1 MIVGIGTDLIK
12 NERIEAILISSKQR
26 FLQRIF
32 TPKEVTLLESLSGR
46 RLVGYVAKRFAA
58 KEAFSK
64 ALGTGIGKD
73 LSFQDLE
80 ILSNSKN
87 KPYFKFSV
95 KLQNLM
101 QSNYGYGKNLQ
112 AHLSLADEHEYAQA
126 FVIIEKVE

>member
-1 MIVGIGTDLIK
+1 LIVGIGTDIIK
-12 NERIEAILISSKQR
+12 NERIEALLISSKQR
-26 FLQRIF
+26 FLQRLF
-32 TPKEVTLLESLSGR
+32 TPNEIILLDSLSDR

-87 KPYFKFSV
+87 KPYFKFSI

-101 QSNYGYGKNLQ
+101 QSNYGKNLQ

-126 FVIIEKVE
+126 FVIIEKIE

>member
-1 MIVGIGTDLIK
+1 MIVGIGTDIIK
-12 NERIEAILISSKQR
+12 NERIEALLISSKQR
-26 FLQRIF
+26 FLQRLF
-32 TPKEVTLLESLSGR
+32 TPNEIILLDSLSDR

-87 KPYFKFSV
+87 KPYFKFSI

-101 QSNYGYGKNLQ
+101 QSNYGKNLQ

-126 FVIIEKVE
+126 FVIIEKIE